1 MAPTIYASPRTLVL
15 NSILLILPTT
25 PSVDASLWP
34 KPAYDCYGHH
44 TVQVP
49 TTFTFDLPDDSHS
62 ILVEGAARY
71 RERILTGN
79 FISPVPVDP
88 TQVALEDRSQ
98 IGKLKL
104 ESLSIEVEDQKGEL
118 LIAQDDDPNTP
129 FELDAKTCAELTKQ
143 PIEPGF
149 KSTLKAKTYY
159 GALRGLETFAQL
171 VTKNRQDG
179 VKEVAQAPI
188 IIHNRPLFS
197 FHGVLLDNAGTIS
210 HGQHYKD
217 NRCHSDEQAE
227 VFHWHITDAPSFL
240 LLLDDQLA
248 SDDDNG
254 TEIDFEFERGQD
266 GNHRFKNSR
275 SRKVLPFSQLAKRG
289 AYSEKM
295 VYTKAEIS
303 KFVNYAITRGVR
315 VVSEIDMP
323 GHAWS
328 WSVAFP
334 EITTCVGG
342 FPYGRPFVAEPP
354 SEQLNPVHPKTY
366 MVVQGT

>member
-179 VKEVAQAPI
+179 VKE
-188 IIHNRPLFS
+188 
-197 FHGVLLDNAGTIS
+197 
-210 HGQHYKD
+210 D

-227 VFHWHITDAPSFL
+227 VFHWHITDASSFL
-240 LLLDDQLA
+240 LLLDDQLV